1 MGRSSS
7 KKIKKEFK
15 DLRKNLLDLT
25 LRNQL
30 LNFKDRNQTL
40 SIPYQSPT
48 NVYKRLVLQNKK
60 MNFVPKGKDKEKSSK
75 WSLHKPEI
83 FSDDKSLEVNLTPNE
98 LQKKLFY
105 INNQSKTMLQ
115 EQGYNILYMAI
126 GFLRWFDKHK
136 PKKANFAPLILIPVA
151 MERKQ
156 AGNSFVIRWTGE
168 DIQTNISL
176 KTKLAEDGI
185 KIPDFEAKNYVE
197 APNQYMDEIKK
208 AIRYKDNWKVTNKVA
223 LGFFSFTKFIMYND
237 LNPESWGD
245 DVDLTN
251 HPLIQAIFDPSVND
265 TEGFDENDV
274 DKINYKDM
282 YQVLDADSSQ
292 ISVIEDVKAGRNL
305 VVEGPPGTGKSQTIV
320 NLIAELIADGKTV
333 LFVSEKMAALE
344 VVKDRLTAVGLGKYI
359 LELHSHKTRRKKFIK
374 ELKKSA
380 TVRST
385 SDKNIDRII
394 RKLETIKVQ
403 LDDYAEI
410 IHKPL
415 YSVGLSAFDLY
426 GRKEFAEEYFKTK
439 GKILPLVRFEHPEDL
454 TMKDLDDIVLSLENL
469 AELHTTINKDNPWS
483 YCSPKSLL
491 PNDLREIQL
500 LITDSSE
507 ALNRFNIEADIAEE
521 NFGIKKAKNLRSLDK
536 TIKSLD
542 FLDKEVPI
550 IDKDLL
556 NSPAWDNPK
565 IADKLINE
573 LEHYQK
579 TSKILDKFNPSILN
593 VDIDSL
599 ISTIEE
605 GAHKKFRIFSKSNTK
620 VVEEFYK
627 GKVPGD
633 SAVLAD
639 LNAVKKFKEEKR
651 KIESEDTLGKSY
663 FSKYWSLNA
672 DIKELRKIYN
682 WMFEL
687 KQYLKEDI
695 FTDKV
700 FDYLTNDFKTAS
712 IKESLKDYIKER
724 NSFRHELNK
733 LQTTLKPNT
742 KVIFKKDAEDVLF
755 TEWVDQFNKWNGH
768 FSSLHLWSQYLN
780 TKNKCMDS
788 EAKLFINTIEKRNIK
803 KDDVN
808 ALVSGNFADSLLNKL
823 FMESTELSSF
833 VGELHENRIKEFQD
847 LDREILKLNRRRVFN
862 KLNKNI
868 PKIYGGASDPEA
880 KILAG
885 EFTRK
890 SGHLPVRTL
899 LEKAGTI
906 IKKIKPV
913 FMMSPLSIAQYLDPT
928 NPKLQFDVVIF
939 DEASQV
945 KPEDALG
952 AFMRGKTAVVM
963 GDTQQLPPTSFFD
976 QIAEGDSHEE
986 VASANDMESILHLC
1000 KLSFPVKMLKWHY
1013 RSRHESLI
1021 AVSNKEF
1028 YDNQLLVYPSPSH
1041 DDPELG
1047 LKFRYCP
1054 NTVYE
1059 RGEGSYNR
1067 GEAKEVVKEIFK
1079 HFEKYGDSKSLGV
1092 GTFSVA
1098 QRNAILEELEVER
1111 KNHPEL
1117 EPLFSENRP
1126 DRFFVKNLETIQGD
1140 ERDVILISVGY
1151 GFDQNRKMS
1160 LNFGPLN
1167 QDGGERRLNVLVTRA
1182 KEKCVVFS
1190 NFRSHDMHLTA
1201 NPPFGVRALKEFLE
1215 YAESL
1220 TIGNIPSEDDT
1231 IEPFEEGIYTF
1242 LVDNGYTVDKHVGCA
1257 GFRVDLAIVDDDN
1270 PGRYILGITTD
1281 GKMYASSKVARDRD
1295 RLREQVLDGLGWKLY
1310 HLWSTDWYRNCE
1322 ACKKHLLDRVQ
1333 QAKIDIIEDDKKR
1346 AEEERKFQEKMEAE
1360 KQRRLEEAR
1369 RLKEEEEK
1377 KALEDAR
1384 ETTNDFV
1391 EVIDENTP
1399 NESEVNLNPDSY
1411 IENNSNKDNNS
1422 SSIETKEDIL
1432 KEEARS
1438 RELINQ
1444 FSNND
1449 NSASETTMKT
1459 NNSSGNSFI
1468 NKSNQ
1473 DSENSTSGF
1482 IKKSSQDNDNNVSE
1496 TIRKNNNDINKTSK
1510 SNYSNT
1516 SNSIKS
1522 EDIDGNIEDDV
1533 YDGLEKPLI
1542 VNNDLIS
1549 QLKKES
1555 EEELL
1560 TNYPN
1565 NESYI
1570 QNNNQYEKLS
1580 KLNSKLEKSFDKISE
1595 TENKHRNTLQDIG
1608 SFIGSRISNINKK
1621 DSHNDINDYNLEN
1634 NYEDNT
1640 ISNDYNL
1647 ENEYT
1652 DNIETE
1658 YDNED
1663 SIENNDSIQS
1673 KYDNNSI
1680 ESNEDIQ
1687 SKYDDEDS
1695 IQVNVN
1701 DNSIENKSINDDS
1714 EEKILFSD
1722 DEYEYVEVPKN
1733 RKLQDGEKVI
1743 SNNEMKHIEKIEEE
1757 INSYNKNIAENLNNS
1772 KKDKINKKIKDS
1784 SSETSKDE
1792 IKNNSDRKMK
1802 DNTIENGKIPK
1813 VHFRK
1818 KFNEV
1823 NKTKNSDEKLEE
1835 MIDTIINNDE
1845 EDNSLN
1851 SINNEEDSPLNTYSN
1866 ISENKPAISKNSDL
1880 NVINDDKLNS
1890 ITPKSETKNKIK
1902 DIDSEYK
1909 SESEIGD
1916 LFNDNNEE
1924 NDQEII
1930 NEVMNPSND
1939 KSNVI
1944 TEDYES
1950 NTYDDYYTDTDFNNP
1965 LRKNHVQYNIE
1976 DHDDESIIDKISKF
1990 KKELK
1995 YINDSLKEIEN
2006 SSQPEK
2012 VHVIDRS
2019 DDFDYDD
2026 YYDDSSDNEEYY
2038 DNDEY
2043 ETVNNNQN
2051 SYSNEYETVN
2061 SNQNTYLNNQ
2071 NSYSNEYITDDTVI
2085 NSEDIRRPVNSK
2097 LESEKLEEVIEDADK
2112 DYKKIEK
2119 ERKKESNGLKAYDNR
2134 TLPTKG
2140 KSMKDY
2146 IKKYNEFKDLP
2157 LKTQDDVYDKPVS
2170 YIGEVISQ
2178 IVDVEGPI
2186 HKDIITKRIKE
2197 SSGIKRAGS
2206 KLKSKVND
2214 GIKSAEKEGLIYIVD
2229 DFLYSTKNPDI
2240 SVRKRVKP
2248 NIDLISEDEIGANI
2262 KLVLVFKEHLTD
2274 KKLTRAVARNFGFKS
2289 TSKKTSKKINAVIDL
2304 MLAKGI
2310 LELVQGEIQ
2319 IK

>member
-1 MGRSSS
+1 MGKSSS

-40 SIPYQSPT
+40 SFPNQKPT

-60 MNFVPKGKDKEKSSK
+60 MNFVPKGKDKESSSK

-83 FSDDKSLEVNLTPNE
+83 FSDDKSLETNLTPNE

-115 EQGYNILYMAI
+115 EQGYNILYIAI

-136 PKKANFAPLILIPVA
+136 PKKANLAPLILIPVA

-185 KIPDFEAKNYVE
+185 KIPDFEAKNYIE
-197 APNQYMDEIKK
+197 APSQYMDEIKK
-208 AIRYKDNWKVTNKVA
+208 AIRFKGNWKVTDKVA

-251 HPLIQAIFDPSVND
+251 HPLIQAIFDPSFND
-265 TEGFDENDV
+265 TESFDESDV

-292 ISVIEDVKAGRNL
+292 IAVIEDVKAGRNL

-385 SDKNIDRII
+385 SDKNIDRTI
-394 RKLETIKVQ
+394 RKLETLKVQ

-415 YSVGLSAFDLY
+415 YSIGLSAYDLY
-426 GRKEFAEEYFKTK
+426 GRKEFAEEYFKTE

-469 AELHTTINKDNPWS
+469 AELHGTINKDNPWS

-491 PNDLREIQL
+491 PSDLREIQI
-500 LITDSSE
+500 LIADSSE

-521 NFGIKKAKNLRSLDK
+521 NFGIKKAKNLRNLDK

-556 NSPAWDNPK
+556 NSSAWDNPK
-565 IADKLINE
+565 IAEKLIND

-579 TSKILDKFNPSILN
+579 SAKILDKFNPTILD
-593 VDIDSL
+593 VDINSL
-599 ISTIEE
+599 INTIEE
-605 GAHKKFRIFSKSNTK
+605 GSHKKFRIFSKSNTK

-633 SAVLAD
+633 SAVISD
-639 LNAVKKFKEEKR
+639 LNTVKKFKEEKAE
-651 KIESEDTLGKSY
+651 IESEDGLGKSY
-663 FSKYWSLNA
+663 FSNYWSLNA
-672 DIKELRKIYN
+672 DIKELKKIYD

-687 KQYLKEDI
+687 KQYINEDI

-700 FDYLTNDFKTAS
+700 FDYLTNDFKTVS
-712 IKESLKDYIKER
+712 IKESLKDYIKEG
-724 NSFRHELNK
+724 NSFRHELHK

-755 TEWVDQFNKWNGH
+755 TEWVNQFSKWNGH

-803 KDDVN
+803 KDEVN
-808 ALVSGNFADSLLNKL
+808 ALVSGNFADSLLNKV
-823 FMESTELSSF
+823 FIDNPELSSF

-847 LDREILKLNRRRVFN
+847 LDRKILKLNQKRVFN

-890 SGHLPVRTL
+890 SGHLPVRSL
-899 LEKAGTI
+899 LEKTGDI

-976 QIAEGDSHEE
+976 QIADGDSHEE

-1047 LKFRYCP
+1047 LKFKYCP
-1054 NTVYE
+1054 DTVYE

-1220 TIGNIPSEDDT
+1220 TIGNIPNEDDT
-1231 IEPFEEGIYTF
+1231 VEPFEEGIYTF

-1257 GFRVDLAIVDDDN
+1257 GFRVDLAIVDEDN

-1310 HLWSTDWYRNCE
+1310 HLWSTDWYRNEE
-1322 ACKKHLLDRVQ
+1322 ASKKRLLDRVQ

-1346 AEEERKFQEKMEAE
+1346 AEEERKFQERMKAE
-1360 KQRRLEEAR
+1360 KERRLEEAR
-1369 RLKEEEEK
+1369 RLKEEEDK
-1377 KALEDAR
+1377 K
-1384 ETTNDFV
+1384 TTDNFKELNDNS
-1391 EVIDENTP
+1391 D
-1399 NESEVNLNPDSY
+1399 NPDIRTNIPNS
-1411 IENNSNKDNNS
+1411 IENNIETSTIQNNTENNIVNKDTENFTADNYHDTEYTTKTNTKTNNEYNTKTNTNTNNYKNRKS
-1422 SSIETKEDIL
+1422 NHETKEDIAR
-1432 KEEARS
+1432 EEARS

-1444 FSNND
+1444 FSNH
-1449 NSASETTMKT
+1449 E
-1459 NNSSGNSFI
+1459 
-1468 NKSNQ
+1468 
-1473 DSENSTSGF
+1473 DSKNEYFDENES
-1482 IKKSSQDNDNNVSE
+1482 
-1496 TIRKNNNDINKTSK
+1496 
-1510 SNYSNT
+1510 
-1516 SNSIKS
+1516 
-1522 EDIDGNIEDDV
+1522 DDV
-1533 YDGLEKPLI
+1533 YNELEEPLI

-1549 QLKKES
+1549 QLRKES
-1555 EEELL
+1555 EEEILID
-1560 TNYPN
+1560 NQN
-1565 NESYI
+1565 NNGLI
-1570 QNNNQYEKLS
+1570 KNGNNNQYDKIS
-1580 KLNSKLEKSFDKISE
+1580 KLNSKLEKSFDRLSE
-1595 TENKHRNTLQDIG
+1595 AENKHRNSI
-1608 SFIGSRISNINKK
+1608 SEFIGSKISNINRNNNG
-1621 DSHNDINDYNLEN
+1621 NDILN
-1634 NYEDNT
+1634 NELYEDM
-1640 ISNDYNL
+1640 DDKYNS
-1647 ENEYT
+1647 ENYM
-1652 DNIETE
+1652 IETE
-1658 YDNED
+1658 DTNEK
-1663 SIENNDSIQS
+1663 ENGLT
-1673 KYDNNSI
+1673 
-1680 ESNEDIQ
+1680 
-1687 SKYDDEDS
+1687 
-1695 IQVNVN
+1695 N
-1701 DNSIENKSINDDS
+1701 DNFENTEKELNPETNRNTEEIVKNTEEDRKSSENKSNINP
-1714 EEKILFSD
+1714 EEKVLFSD
-1722 DEYEYVEVPKN
+1722 DEYEYVEVPSN
-1733 RKLQDGEKVI
+1733 RKLKDGEKEI
-1743 SNNEMKHIEKIEEE
+1743 SNDEMKHIEEVEEE
-1757 INSYNKNIAENLNNS
+1757 ISNS
-1772 KKDKINKKIKDS
+1772 KNPDETNDDETLINENI
-1784 SSETSKDE
+1784 
-1792 IKNNSDRKMK
+1792 KMK
-1802 DNTIENGKIPK
+1802 EDNFENGKIPK

-1823 NKTKNSDEKLEE
+1823 NNKEDKSDEKLEE
-1835 MIDTIINNDE
+1835 MI
-1845 EDNSLN
+1845 N
-1851 SINNEEDSPLNTYSN
+1851 SIVDNKEDGPLNTYSE
-1866 ISENKPAISKNSDL
+1866 ISENKPAINRNSDL
-1880 NVINDDKLNS
+1880 NIINDN
-1890 ITPKSETKNKIK
+1890 
-1902 DIDSEYK
+1902 DINLKKYKKENDINLEYK
-1909 SESEIGD
+1909 SENEIND
-1916 LFNDNNEE
+1916 LFNDEKTE
-1924 NDQEII
+1924 DTDQEII
-1930 NEVMNPSND
+1930 NEVMNSND
-1939 KSNVI
+1939 STNNNIV

-1965 LRKNHVQYNIE
+1965 LRKNNVQYDIE
-1976 DHDDESIIDKISKF
+1976 DKDNESIMDKISKF
-1990 KKELK
+1990 KKELE

-2006 SSQPEK
+2006 NTQPK
-2012 VHVIDRS
+2012 KTHVIDRTTE
-2019 DDFDYDD
+2019 FDYDD
-2026 YYDDSSDNEEYY
+2026 YEYDDSDDAEFIPIE
-2038 DNDEY
+2038 
-2043 ETVNNNQN
+2043 NNN
-2051 SYSNEYETVN
+2051 EYINNNHNTKDKYDDFVN
-2061 SNQNTYLNNQ
+2061 T
-2071 NSYSNEYITDDTVI
+2071 YSNEYITDDTVI
-2085 NSEDIRRPVNSK
+2085 DSDEIPENLNTTNKQKNQKPTTIDKEDSKNNK
-2097 LESEKLEEVIEDADK
+2097 LESEKLEEIIEDANK
-2112 DYKKIEK
+2112 DYKKIEE
-2119 ERKKESNGLKAYDNR
+2119 ERKKESNSLKAFDNR
-2134 TLPTKG
+2134 TLPNKG
-2140 KSMKDY
+2140 KSMKSY
-2146 IKKYNEFKDLP
+2146 IKEYTEFKDLP
-2157 LKTQDDVYDKPVS
+2157 LKTQDDVYDKPIS
-2170 YIGEVISQ
+2170 YIAEVISQ
-2178 IVDVEGPI
+2178 IVDVEGPV
-2186 HKDIITKRIKE
+2186 HKDIIIKRIKE

-2206 KLKSKVND
+2206 KLKSIVND
-2214 GIKSAEKEGLIYIVD
+2214 GIKSAENEGSIYVVD
-2229 DFLYSTKNPDI
+2229 DFLYSNKNPKI
-2240 SVRKRVKP
+2240 NIRKRVKP
-2248 NIDLISEDEIGANI
+2248 NIDLISDDEIGANI

-2289 TSKKTSKKINAVIDL
+2289 TSKKTAKKINSVIDL
-2304 MLAKGI
+2304 MLAKEI

-2319 IK
+2319 LK

>member
-1 MGRSSS
+1 MGKSSS

-40 SIPYQSPT
+40 SFPNQKPT

-60 MNFVPKGKDKEKSSK
+60 MNFVPKGKDKENSSK

-83 FSDDKSLEVNLTPNE
+83 FSDDKSLETNLTPNE

-115 EQGYNILYMAI
+115 EQGYNILYIAI

-136 PKKANFAPLILIPVA
+136 PKKANLAPLILIPVA

-197 APNQYMDEIKK
+197 APSQYMDEIKK
-208 AIRYKDNWKVTNKVA
+208 AIRFKGNWKVTDKVA

-265 TEGFDENDV
+265 TESFDENDV

-292 ISVIEDVKAGRNL
+292 IAVIEDVKAGRNL

-385 SDKNIDRII
+385 SDKNIDRTI
-394 RKLETIKVQ
+394 RKLETLKVQ

-415 YSVGLSAFDLY
+415 YSIGLSAYDLY
-426 GRKEFAEEYFKTK
+426 GRKEFAEEYFKTE

-469 AELHTTINKDNPWS
+469 AELHGTINKDNPWS

-491 PNDLREIQL
+491 PSDLREIQI
-500 LITDSSE
+500 LIADSSE
-507 ALNRFNIEADIAEE
+507 ALDRFNIEADIAEE
-521 NFGIKKAKNLRSLDK
+521 NFGIKKAKNLRNLDK

-556 NSPAWDNPK
+556 SSSAWDNPK
-565 IADKLINE
+565 IAEKLIND

-579 TSKILDKFNPSILN
+579 SAKILDKFNPTILN
-593 VDIDSL
+593 VDINSL
-599 ISTIEE
+599 INTIKE
-605 GAHKKFRIFSKSNTK
+605 GSHKKFRLFSKSNTK

-633 SAVLAD
+633 SAVISD
-639 LNAVKKFKEEKR
+639 LNAIKKFKEEKTE
-651 KIESEDTLGKSY
+651 IESEDTIGKSY
-663 FSKYWSLNA
+663 FSNYWSLNA
-672 DIKELRKIYN
+672 DIKELKKIYN

-687 KQYLKEDI
+687 KQYLNEDI

-700 FDYLTNDFKTAS
+700 FDYLTNDFKTTS
-712 IKESLKDYIKER
+712 IKESLKDYIKEG
-724 NSFRHELNK
+724 NNFRHELHK

-755 TEWVDQFNKWNGH
+755 TEWVNQFSKWNGH

-780 TKNKCMDS
+780 TKNKCMNS

-803 KDDVN
+803 KDEVN
-808 ALVSGNFADSLLNKL
+808 ALVSGNFADSLLNKV
-823 FMESTELSSF
+823 FIDNPELSSF

-847 LDREILKLNRRRVFN
+847 LDRKILKLNQKRVFN

-868 PKIYGGASDPEA
+868 PKIYGGASNPEA

-890 SGHLPVRTL
+890 SGHLPVRSL
-899 LEKAGTI
+899 LEKTGDI
-906 IKKIKPV
+906 IKKIKPI

-976 QIAEGDSHEE
+976 QIADGDSHEE

-1021 AVSNKEF
+1021 AVSNREF

-1054 NTVYE
+1054 DTIYE

-1220 TIGNIPSEDDT
+1220 TIGNIPNEDDT
-1231 IEPFEEGIYTF
+1231 VEPFEEGIYTF

-1257 GFRVDLAIVDDDN
+1257 GFRVDLAIVDENN

-1310 HLWSTDWYRNCE
+1310 HLWSTDWYRNEE
-1322 ACKKHLLDRVQ
+1322 ASKKRLLDRVQ
-1333 QAKIDIIEDDKKR
+1333 QAKLDIIEDDKKR
-1346 AEEERKFQEKMEAE
+1346 AEEERKFQERMKAE
-1360 KQRRLEEAR
+1360 KERRLEEAR
-1369 RLKEEEEK
+1369 RLKEKEENEAK
-1377 KALEDAR
+1377 
-1384 ETTNDFV
+1384 ETTNDFK
-1391 EVIDENTP
+1391 EINDSDDNQNIRNNTEIEINNIPNDTENKI
-1399 NESEVNLNPDSY
+1399 SNLAENNDTNNITADNHFENKYTTKPK
-1411 IENNSNKDNNS
+1411 ENNSNYRNTKSNY
-1422 SSIETKEDIL
+1422 ETKEDIAR
-1432 KEEARS
+1432 EEARS

-1444 FSNND
+1444 FSNNED
-1449 NSASETTMKT
+1449 SKNEY
-1459 NNSSGNSFI
+1459 I
-1468 NKSNQ
+1468 NENESN
-1473 DSENSTSGF
+1473 
-1482 IKKSSQDNDNNVSE
+1482 
-1496 TIRKNNNDINKTSK
+1496 
-1510 SNYSNT
+1510 
-1516 SNSIKS
+1516 
-1522 EDIDGNIEDDV
+1522 DV
-1533 YDGLEKPLI
+1533 YDELEEPLI

-1555 EEELL
+1555 EEEIL
-1560 TNYPN
+1560 T
-1565 NESYI
+1565 SS
-1570 QNNNQYEKLS
+1570 QNNDSFIKNNDNSQYDRIN
-1580 KLNSKLEKSFDKISE
+1580 KLNSKLEKSFNKLGE
-1595 TENKHRNTLQDIG
+1595 AENKHRNSI
-1608 SFIGSRISNINKK
+1608 SEFIGSKISNINRKN
-1621 DSHNDINDYNLEN
+1621 DNESFEDINNYNQETDYNTIKDINEKEN
-1634 NYEDNT
+1634 DLIDEDFKTTNETNQETDENT
-1640 ISNDYNL
+1640 SNTDKNIGKNSRNIPNTDKNI
-1647 ENEYT
+1647 ENTRNIPNTDKKTRDIPNTEK
-1652 DNIETE
+1652 DNI
-1658 YDNED
+1658 NP
-1663 SIENNDSIQS
+1663 
-1673 KYDNNSI
+1673 
-1680 ESNEDIQ
+1680 
-1687 SKYDDEDS
+1687 
-1695 IQVNVN
+1695 
-1701 DNSIENKSINDDS
+1701 

-1722 DEYEYVEVPKN
+1722 DEYEYVEVPSN
-1733 RKLQDGEKVI
+1733 RKLKDGEKEI
-1743 SNNEMKHIEKIEEE
+1743 SNDEMKHIEEIEEE
-1757 INSYNKNIAENLNNS
+1757 NTNN
-1772 KKDKINKKIKDS
+1772 D
-1784 SSETSKDE
+1784 ETIIYD
-1792 IKNNSDRKMK
+1792 NGKMK
-1802 DNTIENGKIPK
+1802 EDTIENGKIPK

-1818 KFNEV
+1818 RFNKINDKV
-1823 NKTKNSDEKLEE
+1823 DSDDQKLEE
-1835 MIDTIINNDE
+1835 MINIIVNNKD
-1845 EDNSLN
+1845 
-1851 SINNEEDSPLNTYSN
+1851 DSPLNTYSE
-1866 ISENKPAISKNSDL
+1866 ISENKPAISKDSDL
-1880 NVINDDKLNS
+1880 NIINDNDINLKTNDK
-1890 ITPKSETKNKIK
+1890 K
-1902 DIDSEYK
+1902 DNINLEYK
-1909 SESEIGD
+1909 SEDEID
-1916 LFNDNNEE
+1916 NLFDDKEIDE
-1924 NDQEII
+1924 DQEII
-1930 NEVMNPSND
+1930 NEIMNSND
-1939 KSNVI
+1939 SINVVTKDYESNTYDDSKNNLNVI

-1965 LRKNHVQYNIE
+1965 LRKNNVQYDIE
-1976 DHDDESIIDKISKF
+1976 DKDDESIIDKISKF
-1990 KKELK
+1990 KKELE

-2006 SSQPEK
+2006 NTQPK
-2012 VHVIDRS
+2012 KTHVIDRTTE
-2019 DDFDYDD
+2019 FNYDD
-2026 YYDDSSDNEEYY
+2026 YDNSNDEFIPLEDNEEYV
-2038 DNDEY
+2038 DNHNDY
-2043 ETVNNNQN
+2043 NDYT
-2051 SYSNEYETVN
+2051 T
-2061 SNQNTYLNNQ
+2061 
-2071 NSYSNEYITDDTVI
+2071 YSNEYITDDTVI
-2085 NSEDIRRPVNSK
+2085 TNDIPENLINNVNKHNNEKLQKDSINNTNNHKLQENSINKVNNHNNK
-2097 LESEKLEEVIEDADK
+2097 LESEKLEEIIEDADK
-2112 DYKKIEK
+2112 DYKKIEN
-2119 ERKKESNGLKAYDNR
+2119 ERKKESNSLKAYDNR
-2134 TLPTKG
+2134 TLPNKD

-2146 IKKYNEFKDLP
+2146 IKKYNEFKDLS
-2157 LKTQDDVYDKPVS
+2157 LKTQDDVYDKPIS
-2170 YIGEVISQ
+2170 FIAEVISQ
-2178 IVDVEGPI
+2178 IVDVEGPV
-2186 HKDIITKRIKE
+2186 HKDIIIKRIKE

-2206 KLKSKVND
+2206 KLKSTVND
-2214 GIKSAEKEGLIYIVD
+2214 GIKSAENEGLIYIVD
-2229 DFLYSTKNPDI
+2229 DFLYSNKNQEI
-2240 SVRKRVKP
+2240 QVRKRSKP
-2248 NIDLISEDEIGANI
+2248 NIDLISDDEIGANI

-2274 KKLTRAVARNFGFKS
+2274 EKLTRAVARNFGFKS
-2289 TSKKTSKKINAVIDL
+2289 TSKKTAKKINSVIDL
-2304 MLAKGI
+2304 MLAKEI

-2319 IK
+2319 LK